1 MAQGQ
6 SSTPVHTSQQLK
18 GHGLNQGET
27 GEARRKVRR
36 RAERDR
42 AAIGMADHM
51 GGGWSANRSRLSR
64 RAWLATGRRKA
75 GGAACCGLRPALAR
89 SKRSWRRCA
98 TPTCGRCGHRA
109 VRQRWSCT
117 AAATGPC
124 ALKQVATWP
133 PPSLGLNSSNSPAT
147 IIGFGQTT
155 NAPSWKRYA
164 PVRARRSK
172 AEAGR
177 LAAFAIHHRR
187 SHSCP
192 RSRHPGRPSGFG
204 AHPDQP
210 PRRLGFIARMPGKC
224 TTSRRGVV
232 NPRGRTRA

>member
-133 PPSLGLNSSNSPAT
+133 PPSLGLDFIELAGNDHWLWADD
-147 IIGFGQTT
+147 QC
-155 NAPSWKRYA
+155 AVLEE
-164 PVRARRSK
+164 VRP
-172 AEAGR
+172 
-177 LAAFAIHHRR
+177 FV
-187 SHSCP
+187 
-192 RSRHPGRPSGFG
+192 
-204 AHPDQP
+204 
-210 PRRLGFIARMPGKC
+210 
-224 TTSRRGVV
+224 RGVQR
-232 NPRGRTRA
+232 PRPAD